1 MEGYHVPVLL
11 AESIK
16 ALNIV
21 TNGCY
26 ADLTLGGGGHAR
38 AILEALGPE
47 GRLYCLDRDADA
59 LANAPVDARVTA
71 IHADYRYLGR
81 WMEYYGVQKLDGV
94 LADLG
99 VSSHHFDEPR
109 RGFTFRDDGPLDMR
123 MNQLGGVTAAEVVQG
138 YPEAKLAGVLRQ
150 WGEVERAEQVAQAI
164 VQARAKT
171 TLATTHQLRDVVL
184 EVYPGTREP
193 HKTLARVFQAL
204 RIEVNGELASLEML
218 LKQLPSLVRQG
229 GRVVVLTYHS
239 LEDRMV
245 KLYLRGDAQRD
256 SKVLEMR
263 DLMGG
268 EAGPFRLLGKAYT
281 PDGNELHRN
290 PRARS
295 AKMRIA
301 ERR

>member
-1 MEGYHVPVLL
+1 MERYHVPVLL
-11 AESIK
+11 AESIE

-21 TNGCY
+21 ANGCY

-59 LANAPVDARVTA
+59 LANAPVDARITA
-71 IHADYRYLGR
+71 IHADYRNLGR

-150 WGEVERAEQVAQAI
+150 WGEVERAERVAQAI
-164 VQARAKT
+164 VQARAKAA
-171 TLATTHQLRDVVL
+171 LATTHQLRDVVL

-193 HKTLARVFQAL
+193 HKVLARVFQAL

-245 KLYLRGDAQRD
+245 KRYLRGDAQRD

-281 PDGNELHRN
+281 PSGDELYRN